1 MESLILMVPRPFKIE
16 RIKHMSKL
24 EEKITL
30 FKNQNSNRS
39 AEELLNLFD
48 ISSQDR
54 HQQSN
59 S

>member
-1 MESLILMVPRPFKIE
+1 MVPRPFKIE